1 MMKQVKIKLP
11 LRALTLASG
20 LLLTVSSFAQSN
32 AIKGH
37 VKDASGEPIMGAT
50 ITVNGKAVGITDMD
64 GNFSVDAAPGA
75 NLTFTYLGMTP
86 KTIKATS
93 NMMITLVDDQKS
105 LNEVVVIGYGRAKKN
120 DLTGSVTAIKPDE
133 MSKGITSSASDM
145 LVGKIAGVDV
155 QTGGGQPGSGAQIR
169 IRGGASLNA
178 SNDPLYVIDGLAI
191 DNNANKGMSNV
202 LAMIN
207 PNDIESF
214 TVLKDASAT
223 AIYGSRASNG
233 VIIITTKKGRSG
245 QKPSVTYNGDVTL
258 STVQK
263 KYKVMNASEYKQAL
277 TNLGIDTSGL
287 GTADTDWQDE
297 IFRTAISTNHNV
309 SIQGGLKNMPY
320 RVSLGFEDN
329 NGIVKTTWMKRFNT
343 SINVAP
349 TFLDK
354 HLNVNFTAKYMF
366 EKDRYAKVGDAIG
379 GALTMDPTQPVR
391 VDDAAYDCVGGY
403 FQYLQAKD
411 DKVTDPSWTSI
422 AKAQMPQNP
431 VAVLDNYKCIAK
443 SNDISGNLEVDYKI
457 HGFEDLHLHAA
468 IGAQYTDGKQDET
481 ISKYSYSNNYFGYYG
496 YDHAYKYS
504 IEGKAFAEY
513 AHKFGVHDIDIM
525 AGAEQSHYH
534 RTGYNYG
541 TGTDEYLKANNPLYE
556 TTEGKWNYEHDPV
569 SKDDEMWRTHNS
581 LVSYFGRLNY
591 NLLDRYL
598 FTATFR
604 ADGSSRFRK
613 GKKWGYFPAAAF
625 AWKINNEPF
634 LKDVKWLDEL
644 KLRLGW
650 GKTGQQ
656 NGIDDFYYSTLYR
669 VSNGYAQYPFGDKY
683 YQTLRPTASNPDLTW
698 EKTTTYNAGLDF
710 TALNGRFGVN
720 VDGYYRKTTDLLASV
735 AIAGGTTFGDQLL
748 KNIGSLENY
757 GIELAFNVKPI
768 VTKDFIWDVTYNI
781 GWNHNEIT
789 ELEAGLQDW
798 VWTGDKVSRG
808 NNTKIQ
814 VNKVGQPIN
823 SYYVYQQV
831 YDENGK
837 PIEGAY
843 VDRNGNGTIDDDDRY
858 CYKSPAPDVI
868 MGLTTKF
875 IYKNWD
881 FSAAFHA
888 SIGNYVY
895 YDFLNSKAVLNEINA
910 SGAFRNT
917 TTEAVNLGFTGTAT
931 NPTNTSDYFVRNA
944 SYLKCSNMT
953 LGYSFPA
960 LIKVGAEKI
969 CSGRIFFT
977 VQNPFIITKYK
988 GIDPEVSSGID
999 SNPYPR
1005 PISFQLGLNL
1015 NF

>member
-1 MMKQVKIKLP
+1 MKQVKIKLP

-20 LLLTVSSFAQSN
+20 LLLTVSSFAQTN
-32 AIKGH
+32 AVKGH

-75 NLTFTYLGMTP
+75 KITFTYLGMTP
-86 KTIKATS
+86 QTIKATS

-191 DNNANKGMSNV
+191 DNNTNKGMSNV

-541 TGTDEYLKANNPLYE
+541 TGIDEYLKANNPLYE

-634 LKDVKWLDEL
+634 LKDAKWLDEL

-669 VSNGYAQYPFGDKY
+669 VSNGYAQYPFGDNY

-768 VTKDFIWDVTYNI
+768 VTKDFIWDVTYNV

-917 TTEAVNLGFTGTAT
+917 TTEAVNLGFTGTTT

>member
-1 MMKQVKIKLP
+1 MKQVKIKLP

>member
-1 MMKQVKIKLP
+1 MKQVKIKLP

-191 DNNANKGMSNV
+191 DNNTNKGMSNV

-541 TGTDEYLKANNPLYE
+541 TGTDEYLKANNPIYE
-556 TTEGKWNYEHDPV
+556 ETEGKWNYEHDPV

-634 LKDVKWLDEL
+634 LKDAKWLDEL

>member
-1 MMKQVKIKLP
+1 MKQVKIKLP

-37 VKDASGEPIMGAT
+37 VKDASGEPVMGAT

-169 IRGGASLNA
+169 IRGGASLSA

-191 DNNANKGMSNV
+191 DNNNLTGTSNV

-245 QKPSVTYNGDVTL
+245 QRPTVTYNGDVTV
-258 STVQK
+258 STIQK
-263 KYKVMNASEYKQAL
+263 KYEVMNASEYKQAL

-634 LKDVKWLDEL
+634 LKDAKWLDEL

-669 VSNGYAQYPFGDKY
+669 VSNGYAQYPFGDNY

-735 AIAGGTTFGDQLL
+735 AIAGGTNFGDQLL

-768 VTKDFIWDVTYNI
+768 VTKDFIWDVTYNV

>member
-1 MMKQVKIKLP
+1 MKQVKIKLP

-155 QTGGGQPGSGAQIR
+155 QTGGGQPGTGAQIR
-169 IRGGASLNA
+169 IRGGASLSA

-191 DNNANKGMSNV
+191 DNNNLTGTSNV

-541 TGTDEYLKANNPLYE
+541 TGIDEYLKANNPLYE

-634 LKDVKWLDEL
+634 LKDAKWLDEL

-669 VSNGYAQYPFGDKY
+669 VSNGYAQYPFGDNY

-768 VTKDFIWDVTYNI
+768 VTKDFIWDVTYNV

>member
-1 MMKQVKIKLP
+1 MKQVKIKLP

-20 LLLTVSSFAQSN
+20 LLLTVSSFAQTN

-37 VKDASGEPIMGAT
+37 VKDASGEPVMGAT

-191 DNNANKGMSNV
+191 DNNNLKGTSNV

-233 VIIITTKKGRSG
+233 VIIITTKKGRAG
-245 QKPSVTYNGDVTL
+245 QRPTVTYNGDVTL
-258 STVQK
+258 STIQK
-263 KYKVMNASEYKQAL
+263 KYEVMNAGEYKQAL
-277 TNLGIDTSGL
+277 TSLGIDTSAL

-297 IFRTAISTNHNV
+297 IFRTAISTNHNI

-320 RVSLGFEDN
+320 RVGLGFEDN
-329 NGIVKTTWMKRFNT
+329 NGIVKTSWMKRFNT
-343 SINVAP
+343 SVNLAP
-349 TFLDK
+349 SFLDK
-354 HLNVNFTAKYMF
+354 HLNINFTAKYMF
-366 EKDRYAKVGDAIG
+366 EKDRYANFGDAIG
-379 GALTMDPTQPVR
+379 AALTMDPTQPVR
-391 VDDAAYDCVGGY
+391 VNDEMYNTVGGY
-403 FQYLQAKD
+403 FQYLDNKG
-411 DKVTDPSWTSI
+411 DKITDPNWTKI
-422 AKAQMPQNP
+422 AKSQVPQNP
-431 VAVLDNYKCIAK
+431 VALLNNQKMIANT
-443 SNDISGNLEVDYKI
+443 NDISSNLEVDYKI

-468 IGAQYTDGKQDET
+468 IGAQYTDAKQHND
-481 ISKYSYSNNYFGYYG
+481 INKYSSSNNYFGWYG
-496 YDHAYKYS
+496 TDHQYKYS

-534 RTGYNYG
+534 RTTYNFG
-541 TGTDEYLKANNPLYE
+541 SGIDEYLRDTNPELKDGEWNYVNNPQYKAN
-556 TTEGKWNYEHDPV
+556 T
-569 SKDDEMWRTHNS
+569 MWKSHNS
-581 LVSYFGRLNY
+581 LVSYFGRFNY

-598 FTATFR
+598 LTATFR
-604 ADGSSRFRK
+604 ADGSSRFRE

-625 AWKINNEPF
+625 AWKINNESF
-634 LKDVKWLDEL
+634 LKNVKWIDEL

-650 GKTGQQ
+650 GMTGQQ
-656 NGIDDFYYSTLYR
+656 NGIDDFYYTPKYTISDT
-669 VSNGYAQYPFGDKY
+669 YAQYPFGDKY
-683 YQTLRPTASNPDLTW
+683 YQTMRPTRYNTELTW
-698 EKTTTYNAGLDF
+698 EKTTTYNGGLDF
-710 TALNGRFGVN
+710 TALNGRFGFN
-720 VDGYYRKTTDLLASV
+720 IDGYYRKTTDLLATVS
-735 AIAGGTTFGDQLL
+735 IAGGTNFGDNLL
-748 KNIGSLENY
+748 KNIGAVENY
-757 GIELAFNVKPI
+757 GVELAFNVKPI
-768 VTKDFIWDVTYNI
+768 VTKDFVWDVTYNV

-798 VWTGDKVSRG
+798 VWTGSKVSRG
-808 NNTKIQ
+808 NNTLVQ
-814 VNKVGQPIN
+814 VNKVGEPLN
-823 SYYVYQQV
+823 SFYVYQQV

-837 PIEGAY
+837 PIEGLY
-843 VDRNGNGTIDDDDRY
+843 VDRDGNGKIDNDDRY

-868 MGLTTKF
+868 MGFTTKF

-895 YDFLNSKAVLNEINA
+895 YDFLNSKAELMKINDTNL
-910 SGAFRNT
+910 FRNT
-917 TTEAVNLGFTGTAT
+917 TAEAVNLGFKGTT
-931 NPTNTSDYFVRNA
+931 DLTTNTSDYFVRNA

-960 LIKVGAEKI
+960 LIKAGAEKI

-988 GIDPEVSSGID
+988 GIDPEVSNGID

>member
-1 MMKQVKIKLP
+1 MKQVKIKLP

-20 LLLTVSSFAQSN
+20 LLLTVSSFAQTN
-32 AIKGH
+32 AVKGH

-93 NMMITLVDDQKS
+93 NMMITLVDNQKS

-155 QTGGGQPGSGAQIR
+155 QTGGGQPGTGAQIR

-191 DNNANKGMSNV
+191 DNNTNKGMSNV

-391 VDDAAYDCVGGY
+391 VDDAAYECVGGY

-541 TGTDEYLKANNPLYE
+541 AGIDEYLRDNNPLYE

-634 LKDVKWLDEL
+634 LKDAKWLDEL

-669 VSNGYAQYPFGDKY
+669 VSNGYAQYPFGDNY
-683 YQTLRPTASNPDLTW
+683 YQTLRPTASNQDLTW

-735 AIAGGTTFGDQLL
+735 AIAGGTNFGDQLL

-768 VTKDFIWDVTYNI
+768 VTKDFIWDVTYNV

-858 CYKSPAPDVI
+858 CYKSTAPDVI

>member
-1 MMKQVKIKLP
+1 MKQVKIKLP

-155 QTGGGQPGSGAQIR
+155 QTGGGQPGTGAQIR
-169 IRGGASLNA
+169 IRGGASLSA

-191 DNNANKGMSNV
+191 DNNTNKGMSNV

-634 LKDVKWLDEL
+634 LKDAKWLDEL

-669 VSNGYAQYPFGDKY
+669 VSNGYAQYPFGDNY

-768 VTKDFIWDVTYNI
+768 VTKDFIWDVTYNV

>member
-1 MMKQVKIKLP
+1 MKQVKIKLP

-191 DNNANKGMSNV
+191 DNNTNKGMSNV

-556 TTEGKWNYEHDPV
+556 TTEGKWNYEYDPV

>member
-1 MMKQVKIKLP
+1 MKQVKIKLP

-191 DNNANKGMSNV
+191 DNNTNKGMSNV

-634 LKDVKWLDEL
+634 LKDAKWLDEL

-669 VSNGYAQYPFGDKY
+669 VSNGYAQYPFGDNY

-768 VTKDFIWDVTYNI
+768 VTKDFIWDVTYNV

>member
-1 MMKQVKIKLP
+1 MKQVKIKLP

-155 QTGGGQPGSGAQIR
+155 QTGGGQPGTGAQIR
-169 IRGGASLNA
+169 IRGGASLSA

-191 DNNANKGMSNV
+191 DNNTNKGMSNV

-354 HLNVNFTAKYMF
+354 HLNVNLTAKYMF

>member
-1 MMKQVKIKLP
+1 MKQVKIKLP
-11 LRALTLASG
+11 LRALTLAGG
-20 LLLTVSSFAQSN
+20 LLLTVSSFAQTN

-191 DNNANKGMSNV
+191 DNNTNKGMSNV

-541 TGTDEYLKANNPLYE
+541 TGIDEYLKANNPLYE

-634 LKDVKWLDEL
+634 LKDAKWLDEL

-669 VSNGYAQYPFGDKY
+669 VSNGYAQYPFGDNY

-768 VTKDFIWDVTYNI
+768 VTKDFIWDVTYNV

>member
-1 MMKQVKIKLP
+1 MKQVKIKLP

-32 AIKGH
+32 AIKGQ

-64 GNFSVDAAPGA
+64 GNFSVDAAPGT

-155 QTGGGQPGSGAQIR
+155 QTGGGQPGTGAQIR

-191 DNNANKGMSNV
+191 DNNTNKGMSNV

-258 STVQK
+258 STIQK
-263 KYKVMNASEYKQAL
+263 KYEVMNASEYKQAL
-277 TNLGIDTSGL
+277 TNLGIDTNGL

-379 GALTMDPTQPVR
+379 GALTMDPTQSVYG
-391 VDDAAYDCVGGY
+391 DGDIYKFVGGY
-403 FQYLQAKD
+403 YQYMQAAKD
-411 DKVTDPSWTSI
+411 ISDPNWTSI
-422 AKAQMPQNP
+422 AKTQVPQNP
-431 VAVLDNYKCIAK
+431 VAVLNNYKCIAK
-443 SNDISGNLEVDYKI
+443 SNDISGNFEVDYKI

-468 IGAQYTDGKQDET
+468 IGAQYTDGKQDEN
-481 ISKYSYSNNYFGYYG
+481 ISKYSFSNNYYGYAG

-541 TGTDEYLKANNPLYE
+541 TGTDEYLKASNPIYE
-556 TTEGKWNYEHDPV
+556 ETEGKWNYEHDPV
-569 SKDDEMWRTHNS
+569 RKDDEMWRTHNS

-735 AIAGGTTFGDQLL
+735 AIAGGTNFGDQLL

-768 VTKDFIWDVTYNI
+768 VTKDFIWDVTYNV

-823 SYYVYQQV
+823 SFYVYQQI

-868 MGLTTKF
+868 MGFTTKF

-888 SIGNYVY
+888 SFGNYVY
-895 YDFLNSKAVLNEINA
+895 YDFLNDKAVLADINKD
-910 SGAFRNT
+910 GLYRNT
-917 TTEAVNLGFTGTAT
+917 TTEAVNLGFTGKTSNA
-931 NPTNTSDYFVRNA
+931 TNTSDYFVRNA

-969 CSGRIFFT
+969 CNGRIFFT